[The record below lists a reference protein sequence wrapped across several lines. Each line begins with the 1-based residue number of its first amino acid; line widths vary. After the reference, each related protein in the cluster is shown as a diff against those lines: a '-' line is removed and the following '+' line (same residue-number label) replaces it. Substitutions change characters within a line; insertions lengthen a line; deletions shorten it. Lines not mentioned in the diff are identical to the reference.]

1 MEGQVAGLGE
11 SPEVAGDSWE
21 VLFSPARLAVLRQV
35 GLTAAADPD
44 MERFARLVARML
56 GVPVALVSLVESD
69 RQVFPGQVGLAEPWA
84 TTRQTP
90 LSHSMCQHVTTTG
103 SPLVLADARQD
114 KRTCDNLAIDDLG
127 VIAYAGMPLTDGA
140 GHVLGS
146 LCAIDNRPRTWT
158 QRELD
163 NLTDL
168 AAACSS
174 ELRLRIASQVTRSY
188 AAQAEV
194 ALERSELML
203 RAAEDL
209 VDTTSLADVRRR
221 VRSLVGGGLKPSYV
235 GLALLDGEQL
245 RRIPDPEISY
255 AAELIEPVFPL
266 HSPRPSAHATR
277 ERRIIVLPDRASVEA
292 DYGPEAIARFDEA
305 GLATVVCV
313 PLTGARQVLGTL
325 ILGWENPYRIGVSER
340 AVLTTIAGYTARAID
355 RAQYLDER
363 ISVSRQLQQA
373 MLTDLP
379 ATPGLQVAAR
389 YRPAAPGNLVGGDW
403 YDVYPLTSRPA
414 PASHQPGPH
423 QPASHQ
429 PGPHR
434 LGPDQP
440 GPAPLAITVGDITG
454 HDVRAAAVMGQ
465 VRSMLRQADLDHLGR
480 GPAQALTAVENAC
493 HALSLDATGTL
504 VHAHL
509 RPLGGTGGWGLTWT
523 NAGHPPPLLA
533 HHGGHAER
541 LGGNELMLWPG
552 MPDVRRTDRQRVL
565 MPGDTLLLYTDGLVE
580 RRGGDV
586 DQAID
591 HAASV
596 LAATPSGQ
604 PLSAMLDALTSQVA
618 GEETGDDIALL
629 AVRIPGRPS

>member
-1 MEGQVAGLGE
+1 M
-11 SPEVAGDSWE
+11 D
-21 VLFSPARLAVLRQV
+21 
-35 GLTAAADPD
+35 
-44 MERFARLVARML
+44 RFARLVAHML

-90 LSHSMCQHVTTTG
+90 LSHSMCQHVTATG
-103 SPLVLADARQD
+103 SPLVLTDARQD
-114 KRTCDNLAIDDLG
+114 QRTCDNLATDDLG
-127 VIAYAGMPLTDGA
+127 VIAYAGMPLTDGQ

-158 QRELD
+158 QLELA
-163 NLTDL
+163 NLADL

-188 AAQAEV
+188 AAQSRV

-209 VDTTSLADVRRR
+209 VDTTSMADVRRR

-235 GLALLDGEQL
+235 GLALLDGQQL

-255 AAELIEPVFPL
+255 ATELIEPVFPL
-266 HSPRPSAHATR
+266 HSPRPSAHAAR
-277 ERRIIVLPDRASVEA
+277 ERRIIVIPDRASVEA

-305 GLATVVCV
+305 GLATVVYV

-325 ILGWENPYRIGVSER
+325 ILGWENPYEIGVSER

-355 RAQYLDER
+355 RAVYLDER

-389 YRPAAPGNLVGGDW
+389 YRPAAEGDLVGGDW
-403 YDVYPLTSRPA
+403 YDVYPLVSRPLSEQDA
-414 PASHQPGPH
+414 
-423 QPASHQ
+423 
-429 PGPHR
+429 
-434 LGPDQP
+434 PDQP
-440 GPAPLAITVGDITG
+440 GQVVPVPMAITVGDITG
-454 HDVRAAAVMGQ
+454 HDVQAAAIMGQ
-465 VRSMLRQADLDHLGR
+465 VRSMLRQADLDHLGH

-493 HALSLDATGTL
+493 HALSFEATGTL

-509 RPLGGTGGWGLTWT
+509 RPLGVTDGWRLTWT
-523 NAGHPPPLLA
+523 NAGHLPPLLA
-533 HHGGHAER
+533 HPDGSTER
-541 LGGNELMLWPG
+541 LGGNELLLWPG
-552 MPDVRRTDRQRVL
+552 MPGVRRTDRQRVL

-580 RRGGDV
+580 RRGHDV
-586 DQAID
+586 DLAID
-591 HAASV
+591 NAAAV
-596 LAATPSGQ
+596 LAAAPAGRS
-604 PLSAMLDALTSQVA
+604 LSDVLDELTSQVA
-618 GEETGDDIALL
+618 GQETDDDIALL

>member
-11 SPEVAGDSWE
+11 GPEAAGDGWD
-21 VLFSPARLAVLRQV
+21 VLFSAARLAVLRQV

-69 RQVFPGQVGLAEPWA
+69 RQVFPGQVGLDEPWA

-90 LSHSMCQHVTTTG
+90 LSHSMCQHVAATG

-114 KRTCDNLAIDDLG
+114 QRTCDNLAMDDLG
-127 VIAYAGMPLTDGA
+127 VIAYAGMPLTDGQ

-158 QRELD
+158 QRELAD
-163 NLTDL
+163 LADL

-174 ELRLRIASQVTRSY
+174 ELRLRIASQVTQSY
-188 AAQAEV
+188 AAQAKV

-209 VDTTSLADVRRR
+209 VNTTSVTDVRRR

-245 RRIPDPEISY
+245 HRIPDPEISY

-266 HSPRPSAHATR
+266 HSPRPSAHAAR
-277 ERRIIVLPDRASVEA
+277 ERRIIVLPDRASIEA

-313 PLTGARQVLGTL
+313 PLNGARQVLGTL
-325 ILGWENPYRIGVSER
+325 ILGWENPYQIGVSER

-355 RAQYLDER
+355 RAVYLDER

-389 YRPAAPGNLVGGDW
+389 YRPAAAGNLVGGDW
-403 YDVYPLTSRPA
+403 YDVYPLVSRPLSA
-414 PASHQPGPH
+414 QGA
-423 QPASHQ
+423 
-429 PGPHR
+429 
-434 LGPDQP
+434 PDQP
-440 GPAPLAITVGDITG
+440 GAAVPVPMAITVGDITG
-454 HDVRAAAVMGQ
+454 HDVHAAAIMGQ

-493 HALSLDATGTL
+493 HALSFEATGSL

-509 RPLGGTGGWGLTWT
+509 RPLGGTDGWQLTWT
-523 NAGHPPPLLA
+523 NAGHLPPLLA
-533 HHGGHAER
+533 HPDGHAER
-541 LGGNELMLWPG
+541 LGGNELLLWPG
-552 MPDVRRTDRQRVL
+552 MPGVCRTDRRRVL

-580 RRGGDV
+580 RRGYDV
-586 DQAID
+586 DLAIEN
-591 HAASV
+591 AAAV
-596 LAATPSGQ
+596 LAAAPAGQ
-604 PLSAMLDALTSQVA
+604 PLPDVLDVLTSQVA
-618 GEETGDDIALL
+618 DEETDDDIALL

>member
-11 SPEVAGDSWE
+11 GPEAVGDGWG

-44 MERFARLVARML
+44 MDRFARLVAHML

-103 SPLVLADARQD
+103 RPLVLTDARQD

-146 LCAIDNRPRTWT
+146 LCAIDNRPRTWS
-158 QRELD
+158 QHELA
-163 NLTDL
+163 NLADL

-188 AAQAEV
+188 AAQARV

-209 VDTTSLADVRRR
+209 VDTTSMADVRRR

-235 GLALLDGEQL
+235 GLALLDGQQL

-255 AAELIEPVFPL
+255 ATELIEPVFPL
-266 HSPRPSAHATR
+266 HSPRPSAHAAR
-277 ERRIIVLPDRASVEA
+277 ERRIIVIPDRASVQA

-325 ILGWENPYRIGVSER
+325 ILGWENPYEIGVSER

-355 RAQYLDER
+355 RAVYLDER

-403 YDVYPLTSRPA
+403 YDVYPLTARPRA
-414 PASHQPGPH
+414 TV
-423 QPASHQ
+423 
-429 PGPHR
+429 
-434 LGPDQP
+434 
-440 GPAPLAITVGDITG
+440 PAPLAITVGDITG
-454 HDVRAAAVMGQ
+454 HDVHAAAIMGQ
-465 VRSMLRQADLDHLGR
+465 VRSMLRQADLDHLGG

-493 HALSLDATGTL
+493 HALSLEATGTL

-509 RPLGGTGGWGLTWT
+509 RPLGVTDGWRLTWT

-533 HHGGHAER
+533 HPDGSTER
-541 LGGNELMLWPG
+541 LGGNELLLWPG
-552 MPDVRRTDRQRVL
+552 IPGHRRTDRQRVL
-565 MPGDTLLLYTDGLVE
+565 LPGDTLLLYSDGLVE
-580 RRGGDV
+580 RRGHDV
-586 DQAID
+586 DLAID
-591 HAASV
+591 NAASV
-596 LAATPSGQ
+596 LAAAPAGQ
-604 PLSAMLDALTSQVA
+604 PLSYVLDALTSQVA
-618 GEETGDDIALL
+618 GPETDDDIALL

>member
-1 MEGQVAGLGE
+1 V
-11 SPEVAGDSWE
+11 
-21 VLFSPARLAVLRQV
+21 
-35 GLTAAADPD
+35 TA
-44 MERFARLVARML
+44 
-56 GVPVALVSLVESD
+56 
-69 RQVFPGQVGLAEPWA
+69 
-84 TTRQTP
+84 
-90 LSHSMCQHVTTTG
+90 TG
-103 SPLVLADARQD
+103 SPLILADARQD

-127 VIAYAGMPLTDGA
+127 VIAYAGMPLTDGQ

-146 LCAIDNRPRTWT
+146 LCAIDTRPRTWT
-158 QRELD
+158 ERELD
-163 NLTDL
+163 NLADL

-188 AAQAEV
+188 VAQARV

-209 VDTTSLADVRRR
+209 VDTTSVADVRRR
-221 VRSLVGGGLKPSYV
+221 VRNLVGGGLKPDYV
-235 GLALLDGEQL
+235 GLALLDGQEL

-255 AAELIEPVFPL
+255 AAELIEPVVPL
-266 HSPRPSAHATR
+266 HGARPSAHAAR
-277 ERRIIVLPDRASVEA
+277 ERRIVVIADRAA
-292 DYGPEAIARFDEA
+292 LTTTYGPEAAVRFDQT

-325 ILGWENPYRIGVSER
+325 ILGWETPYQIGVSER

-355 RAQYLDER
+355 RAVYLDER

-403 YDVYPLTSRPA
+403 YDVYPLTPRP
-414 PASHQPGPH
+414 G
-423 QPASHQ
+423 
-429 PGPHR
+429 GTV
-434 LGPDQP
+434 
-440 GPAPLAITVGDITG
+440 PAPLAITVGDITG
-454 HDVRAAAVMGQ
+454 HDVRAAAIMGQ
-465 VRSMLRQADLDHLGR
+465 VRSMLRQADLDHLGG

-509 RPLGGTGGWGLTWT
+509 RPLGGIEGWQLTWT

-533 HHGGHAER
+533 HHGGRAER
-541 LGGNELMLWPG
+541 LGGNELLLWPG
-552 MPDVRRTDRQRVL
+552 IPGAVRTDRQRVL
-565 MPGDTLLLYTDGLVE
+565 QPGDTLLLYTDGLVE
-580 RRGGDV
+580 RRGYDV
-586 DQAID
+586 DLAIED
-591 HAASV
+591 AAAV
-596 LAATPSGQ
+596 LAAAPAGQ
-604 PLSAMLDALTSQVA
+604 PLSDVLDALTSQVA
-618 GEETGDDIALL
+618 GEETDDDIALL

>member
-11 SPEVAGDSWE
+11 GPDATGDGWD

-69 RQVFPGQVGLAEPWA
+69 RQVFPGQVGLDEPWA

-90 LSHSMCQHVTTTG
+90 LSHSMCQHVAATG

-114 KRTCDNLAIDDLG
+114 QRTCDNLAMDDLG
-127 VIAYAGMPLTDGA
+127 VIAYAGMPLTDGQ

-158 QRELD
+158 QRELAD
-163 NLTDL
+163 LADL

-174 ELRLRIASQVTRSY
+174 ELRLRIASQVTQSY
-188 AAQAEV
+188 AAQAKV

-209 VDTTSLADVRRR
+209 VNTTSVTDVRRR

-245 RRIPDPEISY
+245 HRIPDPEISY

-266 HSPRPSAHATR
+266 HSPRPSAHAAR
-277 ERRIIVLPDRASVEA
+277 ERRIIVLPDRASIEA

-313 PLTGARQVLGTL
+313 PLNGARQVLGTL
-325 ILGWENPYRIGVSER
+325 ILGWENPYQIGVSER

-355 RAQYLDER
+355 RAVYLDER

-389 YRPAAPGNLVGGDW
+389 YRPAAAGNLVGGDW
-403 YDVYPLTSRPA
+403 YDVYPLVSRPLSA
-414 PASHQPGPH
+414 QGA
-423 QPASHQ
+423 
-429 PGPHR
+429 
-434 LGPDQP
+434 PDQP
-440 GPAPLAITVGDITG
+440 GAAVPVPMAITVGDITG
-454 HDVRAAAVMGQ
+454 HDVHAAAIMGQ

-493 HALSLDATGTL
+493 HALSFEATGSL

-509 RPLGGTGGWGLTWT
+509 RPLGGTDGWQLTWT
-523 NAGHPPPLLA
+523 NAGHLPPLLA
-533 HHGGHAER
+533 HPDGHAER
-541 LGGNELMLWPG
+541 LGGNELLLWPG
-552 MPDVRRTDRQRVL
+552 MPEVCRTDRRRVL

-580 RRGGDV
+580 RRGYDV
-586 DQAID
+586 DLAIEN
-591 HAASV
+591 AAAV
-596 LAATPSGQ
+596 LAAAPAGQ
-604 PLSAMLDALTSQVA
+604 PLPDVLDVLTSQVA
-618 GEETGDDIALL
+618 DEETDDDIALL

>member
-11 SPEVAGDSWE
+11 GPEAAGVSWD

-35 GLTAAADPD
+35 GLTAAADPG
-44 MERFARLVARML
+44 MERFARLVAHML

-90 LSHSMCQHVTTTG
+90 LSHSMCQHVTATG
-103 SPLVLADARQD
+103 SPLVLTDARQD
-114 KRTCDNLAIDDLG
+114 QRTCDNLAIDDLG

-158 QRELD
+158 QRELT
-163 NLTDL
+163 NLADL

-174 ELRLRIASQVTRSY
+174 ELRLRIASQVTRTY
-188 AAQAEV
+188 AVQARV

-209 VDTTSLADVRRR
+209 VDTTSMADVRRR

-255 AAELIEPVFPL
+255 AAEFIEPVFPL
-266 HSPRPSAHATR
+266 HSPRPSAHAAR
-277 ERRIIVLPDRASVEA
+277 ERRIIVIPDRASVEA

-325 ILGWENPYRIGVSER
+325 ILGWENPYQIGVSER

-355 RAQYLDER
+355 RAMYLDER

-403 YDVYPLTSRPA
+403 YDVYPLTSRPGA
-414 PASHQPGPH
+414 TV
-423 QPASHQ
+423 
-429 PGPHR
+429 
-434 LGPDQP
+434 
-440 GPAPLAITVGDITG
+440 PAPLAITVGDITG
-454 HDVRAAAVMGQ
+454 HDVRAAAIMGQ
-465 VRSMLRQADLDHLGR
+465 VRSMLRQADLDHLGG
-480 GPAQALTAVENAC
+480 GPAQALTAVESAC
-493 HALSLDATGTL
+493 HALSLEATGTL

-509 RPLGGTGGWGLTWT
+509 RPLGVTEGWRLTWT

-533 HHGGHAER
+533 HPGGSTER
-541 LGGNELMLWPG
+541 LGGNELLLWPG
-552 MPDVRRTDRQRVL
+552 IPGHRRTDRQRVL
-565 MPGDTLLLYTDGLVE
+565 APGDTLLLYSDGLVE
-580 RRGGDV
+580 RRGHDV
-586 DQAID
+586 DLAIEN
-591 HAASV
+591 AAAV
-596 LAATPSGQ
+596 LAAAPAGQ
-604 PLSAMLDALTSQVA
+604 PLPDVLDALTSQVA
-618 GEETGDDIALL
+618 GKETDDDIALL
-629 AVRIPGRPS
+629 AVRIPARPS

>member
-1 MEGQVAGLGE
+1 MDGQVAGLGE
-11 SPEVAGDSWE
+11 GPEVVRDSWD

-44 MERFARLVARML
+44 MERFARLVAHML

-103 SPLVLADARQD
+103 SPLVLTDARQD
-114 KRTCDNLAIDDLG
+114 QRTCDNLATDDLG

-163 NLTDL
+163 NLADL

-188 AAQAEV
+188 AAQSRV

-209 VDTTSLADVRRR
+209 VDTTSMADVRRR

-255 AAELIEPVFPL
+255 VAELIEPVFPL
-266 HSPRPSAHATR
+266 HSPRPSAHAAR
-277 ERRIIVLPDRASVEA
+277 ERRIIVIPDRASVEA

-325 ILGWENPYRIGVSER
+325 ILGWENPYQIGVSER

-355 RAQYLDER
+355 RAMYLDER

-389 YRPAAPGNLVGGDW
+389 YRPAASGNLVGGDW

-414 PASHQPGPH
+414 T
-423 QPASHQ
+423 
-429 PGPHR
+429 
-434 LGPDQP
+434 GPDQP
-440 GPAPLAITVGDITG
+440 GPGPVAITVGDITG
-454 HDVRAAAVMGQ
+454 HDVRAAAIMGQ
-465 VRSMLRQADLDHLGR
+465 VRSMLRQADLDHLGG

-509 RPLGGTGGWGLTWT
+509 RPLGGTDGWRLTWT

-533 HHGGHAER
+533 HPGGSTER
-541 LGGNELMLWPG
+541 LGGNELLLWPG
-552 MPDVRRTDRQRVL
+552 MPDVCRADRQRVL

-580 RRGGDV
+580 RRGDDV
-586 DQAID
+586 DLAIEN
-591 HAASV
+591 AAAV
-596 LAATPSGQ
+596 LAAAPAGQ
-604 PLSAMLDALTSQVA
+604 PLSDVLDALTSQVA
-618 GEETGDDIALL
+618 GTETDDDIALL

>member
-11 SPEVAGDSWE
+11 GPEAVDGGWD

-35 GLTAAADPD
+35 GLTAAANPD
-44 MERFARLVARML
+44 MDRFARLVARML

-90 LSHSMCQHVTTTG
+90 LSHSMCQHVTATG
-103 SPLVLADARQD
+103 SPLVLADVRQD

-127 VIAYAGMPLTDGA
+127 VIAYAGMPLTDGQ

-158 QRELD
+158 QPELAS
-163 NLTDL
+163 LADL

-188 AAQAEV
+188 AAQARV

-209 VDTTSLADVRRR
+209 VDTTSMADVRRR

-235 GLALLDGEQL
+235 GLALLDGQQL

-255 AAELIEPVFPL
+255 ATEIIEPVFPL
-266 HSPRPSAHATR
+266 HSPRPSAHAAR
-277 ERRIIVLPDRASVEA
+277 ERRIIVIPDRASVEA

-325 ILGWENPYRIGVSER
+325 ILGWENPYEIGVSER

-355 RAQYLDER
+355 RAMYLDER

-389 YRPAAPGNLVGGDW
+389 YRPAASGNLVGGDW

-414 PASHQPGPH
+414 S
-423 QPASHQ
+423 
-429 PGPHR
+429 
-434 LGPDQP
+434 GPDQP
-440 GPAPLAITVGDITG
+440 GPGPVAITVGDITG
-454 HDVRAAAVMGQ
+454 HDVRAAAIMGQ
-465 VRSMLRQADLDHLGR
+465 VRNMLRQADLDHLGG

-493 HALSLDATGTL
+493 HALSLEATGTL

-509 RPLGGTGGWGLTWT
+509 RPLGVTGGWRLTWT

-533 HHGGHAER
+533 HPDGSTER
-541 LGGNELMLWPG
+541 LGGNELLLWPG
-552 MPDVRRTDRQRVL
+552 MPGVRRTDRQRVL

-580 RRGGDV
+580 RRGHDV
-586 DQAID
+586 DLAIEN
-591 HAASV
+591 AAAV
-596 LAATPSGQ
+596 LAAAPAGQ
-604 PLSAMLDALTSQVA
+604 PLPAVLDALTSQVA
-618 GEETGDDIALL
+618 GTETDDDIVLL
-629 AVRIPGRPS
+629 AVRIPGQPS

>member
-1 MEGQVAGLGE
+1 MQGQVAGPTDG
-11 SPEVAGDSWE
+11 PEPARDGWE

-35 GLTAAADPD
+35 GLTAAADAG

-90 LSHSMCQHVTTTG
+90 LLHSMCQHVTATG
-103 SPLVLADARQD
+103 SPLVLADARED

-127 VIAYAGMPLTDGA
+127 VIAYAGMPLTDGQ

-146 LCAIDNRPRTWT
+146 LCAIDTRPRAWS
-158 QRELD
+158 QRELA
-163 NLTDL
+163 NLADL

-174 ELRLRIASQVTRSY
+174 ELRFRIASEVTRTY
-188 AAQAEV
+188 AVQARI
-194 ALERSELML
+194 ALGRSELML
-203 RAAEDL
+203 QAAEDL
-209 VDTTSLADVRRR
+209 VDTTSVADVRRR

-235 GLALLDGEQL
+235 GLALLDGQQL

-266 HSPRPSAHATR
+266 HSSRPSAHAAR
-277 ERRIIVLPDRASVEA
+277 ERRIIVIPDRASVEA

-325 ILGWENPYRIGVSER
+325 ILGWESPYEIGVSER

-355 RAQYLDER
+355 RAMYLDER
-363 ISVSRQLQQA
+363 VSVSRQLQEA

-389 YRPAAPGNLVGGDW
+389 YRPAAEGNLVGGDW
-403 YDVYPLTSRPA
+403 YDVYPLAWRPA
-414 PASHQPGPH
+414 LEQPGAPI
-423 QPASHQ
+423 PS
-429 PGPHR
+429 
-434 LGPDQP
+434 
-440 GPAPLAITVGDITG
+440 PLAITVGDITG
-454 HDVRAAAVMGQ
+454 HDVRAATIMGQ
-465 VRSMLRQADLDHLGR
+465 VRSMLRQADLDHLGH
-480 GPAQALTAVENAC
+480 GPADALTAVENAC
-493 HALSLDATGTL
+493 HALSLEATGTL

-509 RPLGGTGGWGLTWT
+509 RPLGGTDGWQLTWT

-533 HHGGHAER
+533 HHGGSTER
-541 LGGNELMLWPG
+541 LGGNEHLLWPG
-552 MPDVRRTDRQRVL
+552 IPGVRRTDRQRVL
-565 MPGDTLLLYTDGLVE
+565 VPGDTLLLYSDGLVE

-586 DQAID
+586 DLAIEN
-591 HAASV
+591 AASV
-596 LAATPSGQ
+596 LAAAPAGQ
-604 PLSAMLDALTSQVA
+604 PLADVLDALTSQVA
-618 GEETGDDIALL
+618 DQETDDDIVLL
-629 AVRIPGRPS
+629 VVRVPGL

>member
-1 MEGQVAGLGE
+1 MEGQLAGPRNE
-11 SPEVAGDSWE
+11 PEPDLDSWQA
-21 VLFSPARLAVLRQV
+21 LFSPARLAVLRQV

-56 GVPVALVSLVESD
+56 SVPVALVSLVESD

-90 LSHSMCQHVTTTG
+90 LSHSMCQHVTATG

-127 VIAYAGMPLTDGA
+127 VIAYAGMPLTDGQ

-146 LCAIDNRPRTWT
+146 LCAIDTRPRTWT
-158 QRELD
+158 ERELD
-163 NLTDL
+163 NLADL

-188 AAQAEV
+188 VAQARV

-209 VDTTSLADVRRR
+209 VDTTSVADVRRR
-221 VRSLVGGGLKPSYV
+221 VRNLVGGGLKPDYV
-235 GLALLDGEQL
+235 GLALLDGQEL

-255 AAELIEPVFPL
+255 AAELIEPVVPL
-266 HSPRPSAHATR
+266 HGARPSAHAAR
-277 ERRIIVLPDRASVEA
+277 ERRIVVIADRAA
-292 DYGPEAIARFDEA
+292 LTTTYGPEAAVRFDQT

-325 ILGWENPYRIGVSER
+325 ILGWETPYQIGVSER

-355 RAQYLDER
+355 RAVYLDER
-363 ISVSRQLQQA
+363 VSVSRQLQQA

-403 YDVYPLTSRPA
+403 YDVYPLTSRP
-414 PASHQPGPH
+414 G
-423 QPASHQ
+423 
-429 PGPHR
+429 GTV
-434 LGPDQP
+434 
-440 GPAPLAITVGDITG
+440 PAPLAITVGDITG
-454 HDVRAAAVMGQ
+454 HDVRAAAIMGQ
-465 VRSMLRQADLDHLGR
+465 VRSMLRQADLDHQGG

-493 HALSLDATGTL
+493 HALSLEATGTL

-509 RPLGGTGGWGLTWT
+509 RPLGGTDGWQLTWT

-533 HHGGHAER
+533 HHGGRAER
-541 LGGNELMLWPG
+541 LGGNELLLWPG
-552 MPDVRRTDRQRVL
+552 MPDVSRTDRQRVL
-565 MPGDTLLLYTDGLVE
+565 QPGDTLLLYTDGLVE
-580 RRGGDV
+580 RRGYDV
-586 DQAID
+586 DLAIED
-591 HAASV
+591 AAAV
-596 LAATPSGQ
+596 LAAAPAGQ
-604 PLSAMLDALTSQVA
+604 PLSDMLDALASQVA
-618 GEETGDDIALL
+618 GEETDDDIALL
-629 AVRIPGRPS
+629 AVRIPGL